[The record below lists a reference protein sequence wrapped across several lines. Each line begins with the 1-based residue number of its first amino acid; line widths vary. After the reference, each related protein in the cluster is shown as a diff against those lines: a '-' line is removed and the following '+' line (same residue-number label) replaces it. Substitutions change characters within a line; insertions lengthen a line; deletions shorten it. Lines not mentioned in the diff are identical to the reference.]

1 MLLHTLQC
9 VGPPPSKG
17 QDGPTVDVLRLRNPA
32 KPPNRPPNRPSPELT
47 GAIIITDTPFI
58 KCLPCARN
66 CTKRFTY
73 IILEDQASTGATPWG
88 LCRFPFL
95 QDQ

>member
-1 MLLHTLQC
+1 MLRNILQC
-9 VGPPPSKG
+9 VGPSHSKG
-17 QDGPTVDVLRLRNPA
+17 QDGPTVHVLRLRNPA
-32 KPPNRPPNRPSPELT
+32 KPPNRPSPELI
-47 GAIIITDTPFI
+47 GAIIIITDAPFI

-73 IILEDQASTGATPWG
+73 IILEDQASTGATPWE